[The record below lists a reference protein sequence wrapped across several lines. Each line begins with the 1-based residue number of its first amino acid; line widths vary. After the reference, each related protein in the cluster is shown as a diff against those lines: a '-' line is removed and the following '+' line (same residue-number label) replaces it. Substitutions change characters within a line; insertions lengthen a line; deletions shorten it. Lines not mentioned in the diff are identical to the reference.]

1 MNVRLTEEQKIKV
14 LNSADIFKVMQQVL
28 LREKKIDRNKEHLW
42 VVCLASNNQILM
54 IELIS
59 LGTVNETL
67 VTPMEIFSFAL
78 QKRAVKIL
86 MVHNHPSGELTLSLS
101 DYAIT
106 EKMYSIGKFLKLP
119 VIDHLVISEK
129 EYFSFKDA
137 GLLDKMELDNNFD
150 LTFAKHEQF
159 HRDIKELEKK
169 TKEEKK
175 KREVEIAKQLISDGV
190 PVELIMKATGLTMK
204 QIEKLRS

>member
-78 QKRAVKIL
+78 QKRAVKIV

-129 EYFSFKDA
+129 EYVSFKDA

-169 TKEEKK
+169 KTAEFAKK
-175 KREVEIAKQLISDGV
+175 MLNEGAD
-190 PVELIMKATGLTMK
+190 VELIMKTTGLTIK
-204 QIEKLRS
+204 QIEKLKS